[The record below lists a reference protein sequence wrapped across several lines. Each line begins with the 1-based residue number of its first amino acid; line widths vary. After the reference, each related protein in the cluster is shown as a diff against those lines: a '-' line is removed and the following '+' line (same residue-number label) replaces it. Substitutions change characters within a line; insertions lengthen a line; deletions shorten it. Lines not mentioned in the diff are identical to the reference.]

1 MGVPKMSISQLEVA
15 LGWRCVTKIDGYET
29 KNACSCSTILHGG
42 SFLFKAVVAVT
53 IKGAALHGR
62 FQHDIGEILEYY
74 TQYQELMMHW
84 NQLQTSTDVIGNI
97 LEVPYEHMA
106 THFEQSLANLLYH
119 LRLDF
124 EPELLNFH
132 ITNIGHTIDTAS
144 HWQVAVP
151 VYNGSVSR
159 WKMFEKQLK
168 IELEGT
174 TFEHFLAE

>member
-1 MGVPKMSISQLEVA
+1 
-15 LGWRCVTKIDGYET
+15 
-29 KNACSCSTILHGG
+29 
-42 SFLFKAVVAVT
+42 
-53 IKGAALHGR
+53 
-62 FQHDIGEILEYY
+62 
-74 TQYQELMMHW
+74 MMHW